1 MNTLIS
7 SFVENNTSKAM
18 TFMDTMIGYN
28 DLIEHVRRQSV
39 YLYFYNVFFFF
50 TKDVA

>member
-1 MNTLIS
+1 MNSLIS
-7 SFVENNTSKAM
+7 SFVENNNTSKAM

-39 YLYFYNVFFFF
+39 YPYHL
-50 TKDVA
+50 